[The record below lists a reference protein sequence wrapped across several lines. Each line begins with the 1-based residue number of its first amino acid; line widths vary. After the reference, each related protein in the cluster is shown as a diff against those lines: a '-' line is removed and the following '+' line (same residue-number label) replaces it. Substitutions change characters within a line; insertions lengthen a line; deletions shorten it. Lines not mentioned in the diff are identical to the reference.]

1 MLSQGN
7 SNVHESCHFRPSW
20 LSHHR
25 CSEQARV
32 TPLLISILQNLA
44 TETRGAEKRRKLR
57 EYPHGEPFY
66 IAFPSGKNRKYAP
79 AVATTNQ
86 S

>member
-1 MLSQGN
+1 
-7 SNVHESCHFRPSW
+7 
-20 LSHHR
+20 
-25 CSEQARV
+25 
-32 TPLLISILQNLA
+32 LQNLA
-44 TETRGAEKRRKLR
+44 TETRGGEKRRKLR